1 MRSNKAVFPSTLLS
15 LLAHQNLV
23 TATPTT
29 IFFTLTSRKMK
40 ARKPT
45 SGKDC
50 ISTRTMTDDSNIF
63 TFHNEE
69 LLTDRTR
76 FILEDPTLRDV
87 LFPDVPQREAKDLF
101 WHDFVRSVDNMDEIN
116 SVKNR
121 SGEQHHTTLNIN
133 INTGYRID
141 FNITTFCLSSSLVHQ
156 HGPTDMAPLLTVMPS
171 MTHKIIF
178 VVVAYNIHK
187 ESRTTSLPSIRERPL
202 HQDPLYAAEK
212 TSPPAS
218 IPHILPLRVDTTTP
232 IDATAHQVYSRFAS
246 SVLDYTFEMNYS
258 HGLFTSADIL
268 TCNMH
273 YCQLGDVYVF
283 HNDGG

>member
-1 MRSNKAVFPSTLLS
+1 MRSNKTVFPSTLLF

-40 ARKPT
+40 DRKPT
-45 SGKDC
+45 SGTDC

-121 SGEQHHTTLNIN
+121 SGEQHHNTLNN
-133 INTGYRID
+133 IITSDSID

-156 HGPTDMAPLLTVMPS
+156 HGTTDMTPLLTVMPS
-171 MTHKIIF
+171 MTHEIIF
-178 VVVAYNIHK
+178 VVVAYNIYK
-187 ESRTTSLPSIRERPL
+187 ESRTTSLPSIKERPL
-202 HQDPLYAAEK
+202 HQDSLYAAEE
-212 TSPPAS
+212 TSPPS
-218 IPHILPLRVDTTTP
+218 ILPT
-232 IDATAHQVYSRFAS
+232 SRNFR
-246 SVLDYTFEMNYS
+246 
-258 HGLFTSADIL
+258 DIF
-268 TCNMH
+268 CPD
-273 YCQLGDVYVF
+273 CQ
-283 HNDGG
+283 